1 MTRFLTFLTALV
13 LYGVVAFAA
22 AMLLGRLL
30 KYNEQKYLRPGLT
43 PEPKTEPEPEPEP
56 VLKLNAKTY
65 VLEIHRDKTFRIVEK
80 RLYLHGNPARKKAIR
95 NYANHHCVLYEDMG
109 RRWVEI
115 QRWSPMPK

>member
-1 MTRFLTFLTALV
+1 MTRFLTFLV
-13 LYGVVAFAA
+13 LYGVVALAA

-43 PEPKTEPEPEPEP
+43 PEPEPEPEP